1 VSAENG
7 IASVKED
14 AALAIAASGAQK
26 VMQEPAVDV
35 EILEFNEF
43 GPTLA
48 VGAYR
53 RTGQRGVAG
62 SKFLSAAQAFG

>member
-1 VSAENG
+1 
-7 IASVKED
+7 
-14 AALAIAASGAQK
+14 
-26 VMQEPAVDV
+26 MQEPAVDV